1 MTALTSFDRAQDRP
15 SPSPFKER
23 GAGRLVSRRDFIA
36 SLAGGALLACSD
48 AGDSPLMTSTAV
60 PNVQQE
66 SRPTPVPGT
75 TATAGQFTWSARA
88 PLPTPRSEVA
98 SAVLDGKI
106 YVIAGFVASGQSS
119 NVVEV
124 YDPLANAWSRKADL
138 PEPRDHAMAAALGG
152 KVYVFGGGLGTATRS
167 AFAYDLAADRW
178 LRVQDMPFRR
188 TAGGAAVLSERI
200 VVVGGTG
207 DSPLVTM
214 SYDPSRDGWGMGP
227 GLLLPAPRE
236 HLAVTAAEGKVYV
249 IAGRWDG
256 ALKDTNL
263 VADSTSGQWR
273 ALAPMPTARGGTAGG
288 VVNGRIYVAGGEA
301 FDPTRTFAQV
311 EVYDPATDAWSKS
324 PDLPTPRHG
333 LAVQGVGDT
342 LYVIGGGPTA
352 GLSVSPQNEALSIR

>member
-1 MTALTSFDRAQDRP
+1 MITPTSFDRAQDRP
-15 SPSPFKER
+15 GPSPIQGR
-23 GAGRLVSRRDFIA
+23 GVRITRRELLTSLPGSLV
-36 SLAGGALLACSD
+36 LACGGGSKND
-48 AGDSPLMTSTAV
+48 PRPV

-66 SRPTPVPGT
+66 FRPTAAAGTPAPG
-75 TATAGQFTWSARA
+75 ALTWSTRA

-124 YDPLANAWSRKADL
+124 YDPAANRWERKANL
-138 PEPRDHAMAAALGG
+138 PEARDHAMAAALGG
-152 KVYVFGGGLGTATRS
+152 KVYVFGGGLGDATRTT
-167 AFAYDLAADRW
+167 FAYDPAADRW
-178 LRVQDMPFRR
+178 TRMQDMPFRR
-188 TAGGAAVLSERI
+188 TAGGAAVVGADRM
-200 VVVGGTG
+200 VVAGGTG
-207 DSPLVTM
+207 DSPQVTM

-227 GLLLPAPRE
+227 GPLLPAPRE

-249 IAGRWDG
+249 IGGRWEG

-263 VADSTSGQWR
+263 VADSIARQWR
-273 ALAPMPTARGGTAGG
+273 VLAPLPTARGGTAGG
-288 VVNGRIYVAGGEA
+288 VVSGRIYVAGGEA

-311 EVYDPATDAWSKS
+311 EVYDPATNAWSEA

-333 LAVQGVGDT
+333 LAVQGVGDV

-352 GLSVSPQNEALSIR
+352 GLSVAPQNEALQTR